1 LGGELLDIKSL
12 DIMAEMAHFD
22 GLSKALYIAKHK
34 AREALEARCK
44 IKLGVVKKEMK
55 KKQDEFLMLV
65 QRIRMQRLAEAAG
78 APLAATGAYAGE
90 SKEERQERME
100 REARRGDLRR
110 ERYRARLL
118 QKKRDSNPKP

>member
-1 LGGELLDIKSL
+1 MVHLWLGGELLDIKSL

-22 GLSKALYIAKHK
+22 GLSKALYIAEHK

-44 IKLGVVKKEMK
+44 IEPSVVKKEMK

-65 QRIRMQRLAEAAG
+65 QRIRMQRLAEATG

-90 SKEERQERME
+90 SKE
-100 REARRGDLRR
+100 
-110 ERYRARLL
+110 
-118 QKKRDSNPKP
+118 